1 MNINYFSGEPITG
14 FEEGRRLFVR
24 MPDSRLTLANFMR
37 TQIYS
42 ALGTLKIGM
51 DILTKEEKVK
61 LDNLLGHGGFF
72 KTERVGQQIMADAME
87 VSVSVMETAG
97 EGGPWGMA
105 LLAAY
110 LVNKEADETLEAFLD
125 TKVFAGNKGSIL
137 KPDRTGVASFNNFM
151 VQYREA
157 LNIERA
163 AITYMK

>member
-1 MNINYFSGEPITG
+1 GEPITG
-14 FEEGRRLFVR
+14 FEEGRPLFVR

-87 VSVSVMETAG
+87 VPVSLMETAG

-110 LVNKEADETLEAFLD
+110 LVNKEPGEPLESYLD
-125 TKVFAGNKGSIL
+125 TKVFAGNKGSTL
-137 KPDRTGVASFNNFM
+137 APDPTGVVSFNDFM
-151 VQYREA
+151 AQYREA
-157 LNIERA
+157 LHIERV
-163 AITYMK
+163 AIKHMR